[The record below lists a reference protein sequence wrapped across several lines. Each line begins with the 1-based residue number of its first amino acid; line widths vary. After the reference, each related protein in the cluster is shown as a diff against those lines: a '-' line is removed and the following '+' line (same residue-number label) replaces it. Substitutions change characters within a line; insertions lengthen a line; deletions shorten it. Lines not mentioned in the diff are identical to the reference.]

1 MRTSFPCFSL
11 AKKLGNPWRGWDSP
25 ASTLGL
31 ASSGGRV
38 LASGAATMEPAQV
51 MNRAA
56 ARWNG
61 CVFTS
66 NTKLEKQHVAVPHD
80 VVASL
85 DAVMPRLARVAD
97 GAPLDQVL
105 PVDGLG
111 FDEAALEIS
120 VNRACRFHR
129 RRARGNRPRADL

>member
-11 AKKLGNPWRGWDSP
+11 AKKLGNPWRGWDST

-56 ARWNG
+56 ARRNE

-66 NTKLEKQHVAVPHD
+66 HIKPKQQHIAVPHD
-80 VVASL
+80 VVAPL
-85 DAVMPRLARVAD
+85 DAVMPRLARVA
-97 GAPLDQVL
+97 
-105 PVDGLG
+105 
-111 FDEAALEIS
+111 
-120 VNRACRFHR
+120 NRSEEHTSE
-129 RRARGNRPRADL
+129 LQSL